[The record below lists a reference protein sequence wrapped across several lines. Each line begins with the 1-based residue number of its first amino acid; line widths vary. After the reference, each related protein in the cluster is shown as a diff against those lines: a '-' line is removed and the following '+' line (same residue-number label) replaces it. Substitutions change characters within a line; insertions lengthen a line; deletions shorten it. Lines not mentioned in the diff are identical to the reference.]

1 METVEGL
8 LGTVHVG
15 DPSFCVE
22 QVDPGITSFATGD
35 RWALLAVARGRVGV
49 LDATLGAGDVVLLRG
64 RGGVGARVDEPGTT
78 MLLARFALHGAAHR
92 LVRLP
97 DHVVVPADS
106 ELCRLLIE
114 RLVGQVAGTTTSD
127 VVSARLLDWLVTDV
141 VRDVL
146 TGAAP
151 IASVSDA
158 GVSEALAAVHADP
171 AGSWTVDRLARR
183 SGAGRAAFARRFREA
198 VGTSP
203 LSYVREHR
211 LDLAE
216 RALLTEPDTTV
227 AAVARRVGYAN
238 PFSFSTAFRRYR
250 GVAPSEL
257 RSRGGT
263 EAAATS

>member
-15 DPSFCVE
+15 DPTFAVE
-22 QVDPGITSFATGD
+22 QLEPGATSLATGD
-35 RWALLAVARGRVGV
+35 RWALLAVAHGRVEV
-49 LDATLGAGDVVLLRG
+49 LDGPLDAGDVVLLRG
-64 RGGVGARVDEPGTT
+64 RGGVPARVVEPGTT
-78 MLLARFALHGAAHR
+78 MLVVRFALHGAAQR

-114 RLVGQVAGTTTSD
+114 RLVGQLGTSD
-127 VVSARLLDWLVTDV
+127 VVSGRLLDWLVTDV

-151 IASVSDA
+151 IASVADA

-171 AGSWTVDRLARR
+171 ASSWTVDGLARR
-183 SGAGRAAFARRFREA
+183 SGISRAAFARRFRDA

-257 RSRGGT
+257 RSSSAGP
-263 EAAATS
+263 EVAASS